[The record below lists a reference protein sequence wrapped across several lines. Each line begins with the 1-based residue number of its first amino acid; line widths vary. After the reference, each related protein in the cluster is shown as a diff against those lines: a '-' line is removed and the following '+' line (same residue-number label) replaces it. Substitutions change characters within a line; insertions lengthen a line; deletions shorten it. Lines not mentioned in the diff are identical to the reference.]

1 MSGDIYKSERFKKDV
16 QKYDTAIRT
25 MNDCPI
31 KEEAKRLLADLVF
44 EVKKMDSMYMDMVY
58 NRQLGSVG
66 NEFRDRIS
74 QYRKKLDE
82 VVKRSNVKI

>member
-1 MSGDIYKSERFKKDV
+1 
-16 QKYDTAIRT
+16 
-25 MNDCPI
+25 
-31 KEEAKRLLADLVF
+31 
-44 EVKKMDSMYMDMVY
+44 MYMDMVY
-58 NRQLGSVG
+58 NHQLGSVG

>member
-16 QKYDTAIRT
+16 QQYDTAIKAMPDGAT
-25 MNDCPI
+25 KDD
-31 KEEAKRLLADLVF
+31 AKRLLSELVF
-44 EVKKMDSMYMDMVY
+44 EVKKMDGMYMDMVY
-58 NRQLGSVG
+58 NHQLGSVG

-74 QYRKKLDE
+74 QYRRNLAE